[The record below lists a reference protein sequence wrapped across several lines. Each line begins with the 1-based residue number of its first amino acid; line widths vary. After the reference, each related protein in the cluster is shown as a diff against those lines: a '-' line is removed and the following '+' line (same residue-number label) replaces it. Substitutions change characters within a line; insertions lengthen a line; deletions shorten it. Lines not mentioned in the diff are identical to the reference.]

1 MRYARSHPVTYC
13 TNILTGNQC
22 KPCQEGALP
31 TIYDRAVTHSTDDST
46 ACEVLILNSRAGAKP
61 QRITASSSA
70 RTPTA
75 LSSAQILATHLLDRL
90 TRPRQLL
97 ILTLQTSWTSPTR
110 SLTRSASLKDG
121 MIIVMTKIDADGK
134 LEGNCTWVCSGKVSC
149 QLHCCDSTTE
159 AQCSLIEDGG
169 VLPEGQATEA
179 AGKCE
184 IIKKNKVAEIMVCH
198 IPEAA
203 GDALTAGWGQDPMG
217 VHCQIFWTGTMSQ
230 LICNYVG

>member
-1 MRYARSHPVTYC
+1 MY
-13 TNILTGNQC
+13 NNEC

-46 ACEVLILNSRAGAKP
+46 ACE
-61 QRITASSSA
+61 
-70 RTPTA
+70 
-75 LSSAQILATHLLDRL
+75 
-90 TRPRQLL
+90 
-97 ILTLQTSWTSPTR
+97 TSWTSPTR

-134 LEGNCTWVCSGKVSC
+134 LEGNCTW
-149 QLHCCDSTTE
+149 
-159 AQCSLIEDGG
+159 CSLIEDGG

-203 GDALTAGWGQDPMG
+203 GDALTAGWSQDPMG